1 MNVENDDENN
11 DEQEEEF
18 DTDSFTDGEQS
29 HWIEQQGCVGN
40 NSLLQLTRAPG
51 GMSGQ
56 QQQERM
62 HVTERQ

>member
-1 MNVENDDENN
+1 MATLVVTGRGPGPKNH
-11 DEQEEEF
+11 EEF
-18 DTDSFTDGEQS
+18 CAAMPC
-29 HWIEQQGCVGN
+29 WKQQ
-40 NSLLQLTRAPG
+40 LPQLPQVRG